1 MITCILSGYSNILN
15 VFLLHPHK
23 QVQQP
28 LRHTI
33 LLLTAACAAA
43 LETMPES
50 WQSFC
55 FVQRDAGP
63 ERCRGHPAGHSQMCW
78 VGRGGL
84 HSCLHRQC
92 GNNNDNGHLAHLTCD
107 DPKCWQIHLHVYIY
121 IQTIKIQK
129 HRHTPRHISQG
140 NWTEENVHK
149 VFKED

>member
-1 MITCILSGYSNILN
+1 MYRHLHTYVFIHINVQSSIHSLTLPNTPSCRNEHMITCILSGYNNILN

-107 DPKCWQIHLHVYIY
+107 DPKC
-121 IQTIKIQK
+121 
-129 HRHTPRHISQG
+129 
-140 NWTEENVHK
+140 
-149 VFKED
+149 